1 MSTVMKL
8 FFSDYMLTVCLEV
21 EMNTVQVF
29 GCRKMVKS
37 CCHKICRNVRCMLDE
52 RSALSQR
59 RLPRWRHLTVQV
71 S

>member
-1 MSTVMKL
+1 
-8 FFSDYMLTVCLEV
+8 MLTVCLEV

-59 RLPRWRHLTVQV
+59 RLPR
-71 S
+71 